1 MSFQIKDGTLFCEGL
16 KVKDI
21 QDKIPESPFYLYSL
35 DTISQ
40 NFLAYEKA
48 LDGIPSLVS
57 FAVKANYNLA
67 ILRHLQ
73 ELGSGATLVSGN
85 ELKLALAA
93 GFSPE
98 KITYNGNGK
107 TQAELT
113 LAVDQGIM
121 VNIDSE
127 FDLAHINKAAT
138 ELDKIAKVTIR
149 INPDVDPEVHPYVAT
164 GIRDSKFGIRNTHLK
179 WFLEQIQQSGH
190 LDLVGLH
197 CHLGSTIE
205 KVRIFTD
212 ATRLMMKFVN
222 EGIQG
227 NNINF
232 QLFIK
237 PHPLHN
243 SSKIKKYWDKHKN
256 QDDLKIDILN
266 QSFEHVLSTTD
277 VLISSYSSTSI
288 ESLICGIPT
297 IILKGFD
304 IFDHNPIPNDIDEE
318 FLFYSNEPRLLYDI
332 IQKFLNYDYHKR
344 MEFQKNGEKIRSKY
358 FHHCDLSST
367 YKFLGLS

>member
-1 MSFQIKDGTLFCEGL
+1 
-16 KVKDI
+16 
-21 QDKIPESPFYLYSL
+21 
-35 DTISQ
+35 
-40 NFLAYEKA
+40 
-48 LDGIPSLVS
+48 
-57 FAVKANYNLA
+57 
-67 ILRHLQ
+67 
-73 ELGSGATLVSGN
+73 
-85 ELKLALAA
+85 
-93 GFSPE
+93 
-98 KITYNGNGK
+98 
-107 TQAELT
+107 
-113 LAVDQGIM
+113 
-121 VNIDSE
+121 
-127 FDLAHINKAAT
+127 
-138 ELDKIAKVTIR
+138 
-149 INPDVDPEVHPYVAT
+149 
-164 GIRDSKFGIRNTHLK
+164 
-179 WFLEQIQQSGH
+179 
-190 LDLVGLH
+190 
-197 CHLGSTIE
+197 
-205 KVRIFTD
+205 
-212 ATRLMMKFVN
+212 MMKFVN

-358 FHHCDLSST
+358 FHHCDSSST